1 MKSPRRFLR
10 KLHCCCLHLRFLR
23 QFLRCL
29 LVALHCR
36 FLLPILNL
44 VLLLLLHL
52 PQFPHFLHLVL
63 VVAHLV
69 GLDRLVAL
77 VDRVVAELV
86 GAR

>member
-1 MKSPRRFLR
+1 MKSPRRFLQ

-29 LVALHCR
+29 LVALRCR

-44 VLLLLLHL
+44 VLLLLLL

-69 GLDRLVAL
+69 GFDRLVAL
-77 VDRVVAELV
+77 VDRAVAELV
-86 GAR
+86 EAR